1 MKIKARAGVMSRFN
15 AINIGCDA
23 LTFKALKKG
32 KEVDVKDK
40 DVAEKLISK
49 GICVKADKIKKSK
62 SKEK

>member
-32 KEVDVKDK
+32 KEVDVK
-40 DVAEKLISK
+40 LISK